1 MKKYEYKVTNFE
13 ANVSSSSDNVA
24 AEVSGQVESLF
35 EDYAA
40 EGWELLGQYKFM
52 VNYDAGCLGN
62 ILANFKQKKF
72 KYLNYQNIINLSKI
86 KNQL

>member
-62 ILANFKQKKF
+62 ILANF
-72 KYLNYQNIINLSKI
+72 NMGDGDSSEVINTLVFRREV
-86 KNQL
+86 